1 MIVVFL
7 SFLLIL
13 GLIGGD
19 DRLKPFPENEFV
31 IPMEFDERIRT
42 TAVLKPHTA
51 ILKERIIKQE
61 FDYSCGSAALATLL
75 RHYLGEQLTER
86 QIIHGLLRYGN
97 SEQIAERRAFSLLD
111 MKKFVKVLG
120 YKGIGY
126 KAEVEDLKELEQ
138 PCVLPIKL
146 FGFRHFTVFKGI
158 YKGHVFLADPF
169 KGHTSYT
176 LPEFEKFW
184 YQNVIFVVYPEGAK
198 ELTALRLKE
207 ADLRFID
214 DDTAL
219 QMMFPPAL
227 PPAEP
232 VGMTDWK
239 TYDIPGVEQT
249 FKHRW

>member
-1 MIVVFL
+1 MAVIFL

-19 DRLKPFPENEFV
+19 DRIKPTQMGEFQMHMDYPRWV
-31 IPMEFDERIRT
+31 STPVVF
-42 TAVLKPHTA
+42 KPHTE
-51 ILKERIIKQE
+51 ILNERIIKQE

-75 RHYLGEQLTER
+75 RYYLGEALTER
-86 QIIHGLLRYGN
+86 QVIHGLLRYGD

-126 KAEVEDLKELEQ
+126 KAEIEDLKELEG

-169 KGHTSYT
+169 KGHNSYT
-176 LPEFEKFW
+176 LPEFKKFW

-198 ELTALRLKE
+198 ELSALQLQE

-214 DDTAL
+214 EDTTFQL
-219 QMMFPPAL
+219 MFPPEVSTGL
-227 PPAEP
+227 P
-232 VGMTDWK
+232 DWK
-239 TYDIPGVEQT
+239 IVDIPGTQQT

>member
-1 MIVVFL
+1 MAVIFL

-13 GLIGGD
+13 GLVGGE

-31 IPMEFDERIRT
+31 IPMEYDERIRT
-42 TAVLKPHTA
+42 TAILKPHSE

-75 RHYLGEQLTER
+75 RFYLGEHLTER
-86 QIIHGLLRYGN
+86 QVIHGLLRYGN

-120 YKGIGY
+120 YKGVGY
-126 KAEVEDLKELEQ
+126 KAEISDLEELEQ
-138 PCVLPIKL
+138 PCVLPIIL
-146 FGFRHFTVFKGI
+146 YGYRHFTVFKGI

-176 LPEFEKFW
+176 IDEFKKFW

-198 ELTALRLKE
+198 ELSALRLKE
-207 ADLRFID
+207 VDLRFID
-214 DDTAL
+214 EDTAL
-219 QMMFPPAL
+219 RLMFPTPL
-227 PPAEP
+227 PIETP
-232 VGMTDWK
+232 DWK
-239 TYDIPGVEQT
+239 IIDMPGVKQT
-249 FKHRW
+249 YKHRW